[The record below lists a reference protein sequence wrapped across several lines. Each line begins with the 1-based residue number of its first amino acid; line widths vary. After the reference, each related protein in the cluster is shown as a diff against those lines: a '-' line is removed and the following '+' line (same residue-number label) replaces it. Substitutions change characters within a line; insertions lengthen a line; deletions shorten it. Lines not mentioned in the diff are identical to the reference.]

1 MKKSLEDLKRIRDE
15 IAPKLAMRNDHNNYK
30 VVVSMGTCG
39 ISAGARPV
47 LNGFVEEV
55 ASCGLNAVMVT
66 QSGCLGHCE
75 AEPVVQV
82 TDPNGNVTLY
92 GNVKTEDVKVIVSE
106 HIIKGNPVS
115 GLLLNK

>member
-1 MKKSLEDLKRIRDE
+1 MRKSLEDLKKIRDE
-15 IAPKLAMRNDHNNYK
+15 IAPKLAMRDHHNSYK
-30 VVVSMGTCG
+30 IVVSMGTCG

-55 ASCGLNAVMVT
+55 AAKGLVSVMVT

-75 AEPVVQV
+75 VEPVVEV
-82 TDPNGNVTLY
+82 TDPSGNVALY
-92 GNVKTEDVKVIVSE
+92 ANVKPEDVKVIVSE

-115 GLLLNK
+115 GLLLSK